1 MNKQSE
7 TTHSQRRTAW
17 TWESWQYFAW
27 LAAIVLLAFVVLI
40 MWSTS
45 TAAQTRRAEQ
55 TIRHA
60 LSLRADP
67 ANGAQLY
74 AQHCASCHGALALGN
89 PAFVVPALAGQL
101 DVYLVKQ
108 LVDVAESDREI
119 PEMHRVLARA
129 ELVQPQA
136 IRDLTAFI
144 CALEPNASN
153 EVGPGKDVARG
164 DKIYV
169 DQCAACHGDS
179 AEGFR
184 QGFVPA
190 LRHQHYSYLLSQ
202 MRSLAVGHRYSVDV
216 EVIERL
222 EALQLVEL
230 VATADAV
237 SRKSR
242 TISKRVPQKPNGLSE
257 GK

>member
-1 MNKQSE
+1 MKRPRKS
-7 TTHSQRRTAW
+7 HKSASGW

-27 LAAIVLLAFVVLI
+27 LAAVVLLLVAVLI

-45 TAAQTRRAEQ
+45 AAAQTPRAEETMRQ
-55 TIRHA
+55 I
-60 LSLRADP
+60 LSLQPDP
-67 ANGAQLY
+67 ANGAHLY

-89 PAFVVPALAGQL
+89 AAFVVPALAGQL
-101 DVYLVKQ
+101 NVYLVKQ
-108 LVDVAESDREI
+108 LVDVAERDRDL

-136 IRDLTAFI
+136 IRDLTTFI
-144 CALEPNASN
+144 SDLKPNANN

-164 DKIYV
+164 EKIYLA
-169 DQCAACHGDS
+169 QCAACHGDA

-202 MRSLAVGHRYSVDV
+202 MRGLAVGHRYSVDV

-222 EALQLVEL
+222 EALQLVDL
-230 VATADAV
+230 VATADAI

-242 TISKRVPQKPNGLSE
+242 TTGMRVPQKPNGLSE